1 MDGYRQKVIAVNGVG
16 NDNGSLLYAD
26 AESTLAEA
34 DYAIMGVSFEE
45 TVSHRKGTRLGPYAI
60 REESYNFETYH
71 FRHDYDVESLNIC
84 DVGTLIPKD
93 FSGLSSDIRDRM
105 CEISGAGAFPIVL
118 GGEHSIT
125 PFIIKELKESID
137 RSDMPGMK
145 VLSIDAHLDFRD
157 SYLGER
163 NSHACST
170 RRIGEIVGLDS
181 IMPIGVRSFEK
192 EEFCEAREMGLD
204 WVDSYSIHENGMD
217 AYIDK
222 IDDFVDGSLLYL
234 TLDMDG
240 IDPAFAPGVGT
251 PEPFGLTQWDV
262 LKIITNF
269 SRRMIGM
276 DVVEICPPYDN
287 GNTSALACRLIG
299 EMLASRGASGTR
311 CSV

>member
-1 MDGYRQKVIAVNGVG
+1 MNDVEAG
-16 NDNGSLLYAD
+16 NESLLYAD
-26 AESTLAEA
+26 AESTLADA

-45 TVSHRKGTRLGPYAI
+45 TVSHRKGTRLAPYVI

-71 FRHDYDVESLNIC
+71 FRHDFDIERVNIC
-84 DVGTLIPKD
+84 DVGTLTPTNIP
-93 FSGLSSDIRDRM
+93 GLSGGIRDRM
-105 CEISGAGAFPIVL
+105 LEILGAGVFPIVL

-125 PFIIKELKESID
+125 PFIIKEFKESID
-137 RSDMPGMK
+137 GSDMPGLK

-170 RRIGEIVGLDS
+170 RRISEILGLDS

-217 AYIDK
+217 VYVDK
-222 IDDFVDGSLLYL
+222 IDDFVDGSPLYL

-269 SRRMIGM
+269 SSRMIGM
-276 DVVEICPPYDN
+276 DVVEICPPHDN

-299 EMLASRGASGTR
+299 EMMASRGASGMR
-311 CSV
+311 CSI